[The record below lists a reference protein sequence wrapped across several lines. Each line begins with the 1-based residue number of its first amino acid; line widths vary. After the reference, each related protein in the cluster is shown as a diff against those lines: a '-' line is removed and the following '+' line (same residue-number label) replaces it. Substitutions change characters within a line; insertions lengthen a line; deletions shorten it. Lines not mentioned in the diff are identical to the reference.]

1 MEISVQAFIRK
12 QLQDGEL
19 EEVVEVSID
28 DDVLASVLVNYI
40 KTNYGSDTKL
50 DDFVIT
56 SVRVD

>member
-1 MEISVQAFIRK
+1 MEISVQAFIRR
-12 QLQDGEL
+12 QVQDSEL
-19 EEVVEVSID
+19 EEVIEVSID